1 MIDGSVNAYFA
12 SYLAAAQD
20 LPRLL
25 QKFFTTLFDS
35 DIGQTNLMNTVVS
48 VLTSLSENRDSKN
61 LETLSSILITMND
74 AYDARLAEM
83 SELLETL
90 EQVLQFLSQSESAL
104 HANDEQQL
112 KSLISAFAPGGNG
125 QCAAPLPLKNASPS
139 PPPQPPVKSARR
151 AIHQHHRPSPSQLL
165 LRGTKWISA
174 RRNAASSAR
183 GGPFRGIRN
192 RVTSSSA
199 HSSRSRTGDLHRRDH
214 VPLEQVIANRPT
226 KIPPSPSSI
235 SSSNES
241 DECNQ
246 PRPRSRSTSSP
257 LRSRKREAAGASS
270 TAADVSGERL
280 YCLCKKLSYGDMI
293 ACDNPRCEIEW
304 FHFACVD
311 IKTQPK
317 GRWYCPRCRGENSKV
332 KRVDA

>member
-1 MIDGSVNAYFA
+1 MIEGGLNAYFT
-12 SYLAAAQD
+12 SYLATAQE

-25 QKFFTTLFDS
+25 QKFFTSLFES
-35 DIGQTNLMNTVVS
+35 DVGQTDLINAIGS
-48 VLTSLSENRDSKN
+48 AITSLLENRNSTS
-61 LETLSSILITMND
+61 LETLASMIITMNN
-74 AYDARLAEM
+74 AYDTKLAEM
-83 SELLETL
+83 G
-90 EQVLQFLSQSESAL
+90 ESKATL

-112 KSLISAFAPGGNG
+112 KSLINAFAPGGNG
-125 QCAAPLPLKNASPS
+125 QRQTPIPLKNTS
-139 PPPQPPVKSARR
+139 PPPTIQPPTKSARR
-151 AIHQHHRPSPSQLL
+151 TVHQHHRPSPSQLL

-183 GGPFRGIRN
+183 GASFRGVRN
-192 RVTSSSA
+192 RVASSA
-199 HSSRSRTGDLHRRDH
+199 HPSRSRIADLHRRDQ
-214 VPLEQVIANRPT
+214 VSLEQVMTNRSLKVPL
-226 KIPPSPSSI
+226 SPSSI
-235 SSSNES
+235 SSSSES

-257 LRSRKREAAGASS
+257 LRNRKREVGRTSS
-270 TAADVSGERL
+270 TTADVSGERL

-317 GRWYCPRCRGENSKV
+317 GRWYCPRCRGESSKV